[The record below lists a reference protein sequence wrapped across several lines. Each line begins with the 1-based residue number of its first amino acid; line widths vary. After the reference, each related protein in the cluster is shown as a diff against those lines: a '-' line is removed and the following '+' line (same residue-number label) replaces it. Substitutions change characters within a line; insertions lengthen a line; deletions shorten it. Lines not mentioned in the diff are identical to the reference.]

1 MNAIVWIFA
10 TLGATAVA
18 VVLVFFVH
26 TWRDR
31 RRRRLAYEEALR
43 RFEAR
48 PRGRVLRIGT
58 VVVDALGREHP
69 WGFELDCEGKVPGQS
84 IGLHGEILIG
94 GYTTGELVEMA
105 KRRAEFDT

>member
-10 TLGATAVA
+10 ALGATAVA
-18 VVLVFFVH
+18 VFLVFLIR

-31 RRRRLAYEEALR
+31 RRRRRIYEEALR

-48 PRGRVLRIGT
+48 PRGRVLKIGT

-69 WGFELDCEGKVPGQS
+69 WGFELDCEGNVPGQS
-84 IGLHGEILIG
+84 VGIHGEILIA